1 VVETMRAG
9 ADKSPAE
16 TRSEPTQTTIQ
27 LPSNIQAMMRERLA
41 QLSPE
46 AQEISGLAAVIGRSF
61 HFELLAAAGG
71 HDEDEVVM
79 GLEELWKRRIIQ
91 ETSGDAYDFSHDRLR
106 DVVYAGLSR
115 ARRRLL
121 HRRVAEALLQIH
133 PRSHSELAGQLAD
146 HYERAGL
153 PDTAVEHYL
162 VAGDQA
168 LDNWAAAQAVTY
180 FSRAHELAP
189 DQEQSARALFGL
201 ASARFLLG
209 QRQEALTN
217 VDRALALLDDP
228 DHPLRPRLLYLQ
240 ADLLVAIPEP
250 ELAEGSVRAALALA
264 ERIGDQ
270 STVCQ
275 SLSLLG
281 QLHSSRGDLNTELD
295 LIERALTIARET
307 KNYWRE
313 ARTQADLAFLH
324 AQRGEFARAIP
335 LARTALTYLETTSDR
350 GGVAFTWN
358 ILGRAY
364 GGMGRFDPAFAA
376 FEHCR
381 QVAEE
386 IELASMVLQIP
397 NMLGWLHFQLGDYD
411 GALALDREG
420 VAIASR
426 ADALQPQISARLNVC
441 QDRMEI
447 DGPTV
452 ALVELEQIEE
462 QMDSGDF
469 GYHGWRWRIR
479 LLHIQGLCHLR
490 LHDPERALTLAAEG
504 MALAQRTSAR
514 KYIALFHELTG
525 AAMAKLGR
533 WAEASYELGEAVREA
548 DAIECRPI
556 AWQARV
562 RLSRVYRALEDE
574 QRAGA
579 RLEEAGAI
587 VSAIA
592 DEVSDDQLRAKF
604 LSSSKPWLRTGD
616 HINP

>member
-1 VVETMRAG
+1 MSCWLRP
-9 ADKSPAE
+9 ADS
-16 TRSEPTQTTIQ
+16 
-27 LPSNIQAMMRERLA
+27 
-41 QLSPE
+41 
-46 AQEISGLAAVIGRSF
+46 
-61 HFELLAAAGG
+61 
-71 HDEDEVVM
+71 DEDEVVL
-79 GLEELWKRRIIQ
+79 GLEELWKRRIVQ

-121 HRRVAEALLQIH
+121 HRRVAEALLQLH

-153 PDTAVEHYL
+153 PDAAVDHYL

-168 LDNWAAAQAVTY
+168 LDNWATAQAVTY

-189 DQEQSARALFGL
+189 DQERSARGLFGL
-201 ASARFLLG
+201 ASTRFLLG
-209 QRQEALTN
+209 RRHEALTDI
-217 VDRALALLDDP
+217 DRALALLDDP

-250 ELAEGSVRAALALA
+250 ELAEGSVRSALALA

-281 QLHSSRGDLNTELD
+281 QLHSHRGDLDTELD

-307 KNYWRE
+307 KNYLRE

-335 LARTALTYLETTSDR
+335 LARTALAYLETTSDR

-364 GGMGRFDPAFAA
+364 GGMGRFDSAFTA

-386 IELASMVLQIP
+386 IDLASMALQIP
-397 NMLGWLHFQLGDYD
+397 NMLGWLHFQLGDHV

-441 QDRMEI
+441 HDRMEV
-447 DGPTV
+447 DGPAI

-479 LLHIQGLCHLR
+479 LLHIQGLCHLH
-490 LHDPERALTLAAEG
+490 LHDAERVLRLAAKG
-504 MALAQRTSAR
+504 AALAQRTSAR

-533 WAEASYELGEAVREA
+533 WEEAAHELSEAVHEA
-548 DAIECRPI
+548 DAIDCRPI
-556 AWQARV
+556 AWQTRV
-562 RLSRVYRALEDE
+562 RLALVCRALDNE
-574 QRAGA
+574 QRA
-579 RLEEAGAI
+579 RSLLEEANAI
-587 VSAIA
+587 VLAIA
-592 DEVSDDQLRAKF
+592 DEVSDVELRAKF
-604 LSSSKPWLRTGD
+604 LSSSKAWYSGVEGF
-616 HINP
+616 